1 MSPGHPDLVKSA
13 RHVQRARFFA
23 MQDFWQLTRPRLVLT
38 VLFTVGVAACCVP
51 GVPPSGW
58 YVVHTLIGTALVI
71 VGAIAFN
78 QLIERDVDAR
88 MARTESRPLPAKR
101 LSPRSATLWG
111 LATSAVGIVY
121 LALLTKPA
129 VAVTATASWCIYVCL
144 YTPLKRVTVWHTAV
158 GAVSGAMPMLIGAA
172 AVDATFHPVALT
184 LFGVGYLWQFPHTM
198 AIGYLYRDQ
207 YAAAGIRVAPVADK
221 SGRLAGLMAVGGSA
235 ALIPGAF
242 LLAQLM
248 ASGWVFAVCA
258 VLLSAV
264 YLAFAVRFARRY
276 DERAARLLLR
286 FSLVYLP
293 LLLGPYLL
301 LLLLYQPNV

>member
-1 MSPGHPDLVKSA
+1 
-13 RHVQRARFFA
+13 

-51 GVPPSGW
+51 GTPSSGW

-71 VGAIAFN
+71 VGAIALN
-78 QLIERDVDAR
+78 QLIERDVDAQ

-101 LSPRSATLWG
+101 LTPRSATVWG

-121 LALLTKPA
+121 LGLLTKPA
-129 VAVTATASWCIYVCL
+129 VALTAAASWGIYVCF

-158 GAVSGAMPMLIGAA
+158 GAISGAMPMLIGAA
-172 AVDATFHPVALT
+172 AVDATFHPVALA

-207 YAAAGIRVAPVADK
+207 YEAAEILVAPVADR
-221 SGRLAGLMAVGGSA
+221 SGRMAGGMAVGGAA
-235 ALIPGAF
+235 ALIAAAW

-248 ASGWVFAVCA
+248 TSGWAFAVFA
-258 VLLSAV
+258 VLLSAI
-264 YLAFAVRFARRY
+264 YLACAVRFAY
-276 DERAARLLLR
+276 QYNERSARLLLR
-286 FSLVYLP
+286 VSLVYLP
-293 LLLGPYLL
+293 LLLGPYVFLVL
-301 LLLLYQPNV
+301 AC